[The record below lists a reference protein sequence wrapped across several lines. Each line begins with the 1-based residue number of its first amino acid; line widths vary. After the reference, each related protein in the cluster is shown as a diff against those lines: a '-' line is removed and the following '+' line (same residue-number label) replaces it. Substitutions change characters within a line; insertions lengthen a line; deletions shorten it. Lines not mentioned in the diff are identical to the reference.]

1 MSVDTVYLALY
12 EGWDFVVYNGRII
25 KRWERKK

>member
-1 MSVDTVYLALY
+1 MSNRQIYLALY